1 MKDET
6 ESQLIKATIE
16 VGAAVVA
23 AGATAAVK
31 AGVDLYKNMKKNEQ
45 DRENQE
51 KLDELKVKHQKEL
64 DKLKVEHQKAM
75 DELKVEHKE
84 RLASQELGIDEQHHL
99 QRMRHMVEEAQLKQL
114 LKEQSTGVTR
124 EGEEASTPHPLLV
137 TDDTPD
143 EYSAEDYDDVED
155 GGVAEIMGDWIHE
168 GDVAI
173 VFAPTGVGKSIF
185 SMQLAMDLA
194 EGVPTKAFPVSA
206 PPKQQHVLYV
216 DFEMMPKEQKQRYGT
231 RLKHLK
237 EQSLGEHMLTWHY
250 YGKRVAKEAFFNRIA
265 EHVQTIEER
274 NITIVIDNLDKLIA
288 QWGADAPGYVV
299 DTMFILTANAAR
311 MLDKN
316 VTAIIVGHARK
327 QTRKQKANDID
338 EDDLFGSS
346 HQRNA
351 GKVLIAIDPSEE
363 KAKGYTWLRL
373 LKNRNGKKYSVRAK
387 RITDEEPGNFHF
399 EYLDENTLHVEE
411 EVQLDSAS
419 APSTKT
425 DSPYVGF
432 SPRAYGELSDT
443 EKLAI
448 YQIVRM
454 ELGRKTKGTEI
465 VKRLCALGPIVSE
478 VNVSNIKKDT
488 QGDMPKKL
496 LNNANMDEVNKLREL
511 YFSEYKSIKG

>member
-1 MKDET
+1 MKDEN
-6 ESQLIKATIE
+6 KGP
-16 VGAAVVA
+16 VGAAVIAVVA

-31 AGVDLYKNMKKNEQ
+31 ASVDLVKNDKKNKQ
-45 DRENQE
+45 DIE
-51 KLDELKVKHQKEL
+51 KQKEL
-64 DKLKVEHQKAM
+64 DKLRLAHQKAM
-75 DELKVEHKE
+75 DELKEEHKE
-84 RLASQELGIDEQHHL
+84 RLASQELDIDEQRHQ

-114 LKEQSTGVTR
+114 LKEQPTGAAR
-124 EGEEASTPHPLLV
+124 EDEEASTPHPLLV

-231 RLKHLK
+231 RLKHLN
-237 EQSLGEHMLTWHY
+237 EQSLGEHMITWNY

-265 EHVQTIEER
+265 KYVQDIEER
-274 NITIVIDNLDKLIA
+274 SLLIVIDNLDKLIA

-299 DTMFILTANAAR
+299 DTMFTLMANAAR
-311 MLDKN
+311 MFEKN

-327 QTRKQKANDID
+327 QKANDID
-338 EDDLFGSS
+338 VDDLFGSS

-351 GKVLIAIDPSEE
+351 GKVLITIDPSEE

-399 EYLDENTLHVEE
+399 EYLDENTQPAEE
-411 EVQLDSAS
+411 EVQPDSAS

-448 YQIVRM
+448 YQIVKM
-454 ELGRKTKGTEI
+454 EIGRGTKGTEI
-465 VKRLCALGPIVSE
+465 VERLCALGPSVSA

-488 QGDMPKKL
+488 QGDMRKKL
-496 LNNANMDEVNKLREL
+496 QNNANMDEVNKLREL
-511 YFSEYKSIKG
+511 YFSEYKSIKE

>member
-1 MKDET
+1 M
-6 ESQLIKATIE
+6 SQDNKEKAI
-16 VGAAVVA
+16 AAVITTAA
-23 AGATAAVK
+23 AGVGVYFGVQGDK
-31 AGVDLYKNMKKNEQ
+31 AKTTHRTNEAI
-45 DRENQE
+45 RKQE
-51 KLDELKVKHQKEL
+51 EL
-64 DKLKVEHQKAM
+64 DRLKEV
-75 DELKVEHKE
+75 HKE
-84 RLASQELGIDEQHHL
+84 RLAYQDMDIEEQRHL
-99 QRMRHMVEEAQLKQL
+99 QKMRHMEEMAELKKKLEGQTPAVGEDEEAY
-114 LKEQSTGVTR
+114 
-124 EGEEASTPHPLLV
+124 AIHPLLV

-155 GGVAEIMGDWIHE
+155 GGVAEIMGDWLHE

-216 DFEMMPKEQKQRYGT
+216 DFEMMPKEQKQRYGK
-231 RLKHLK
+231 RLKHLN

-250 YGKRVAKEAFFNRIA
+250 YGKRVAKEAFFNQIA
-265 EHVQTIEER
+265 EYVQNIEER
-274 NITIVIDNLDKLIA
+274 SILIVIDNLDKLIRL
-288 QWGADAPGYVV
+288 WGADAPGYVV

-327 QTRKQKANDID
+327 QTHKQKANDID
-338 EDDLFGSS
+338 EDDLYGSS

-373 LKNRNGKKYSVRAK
+373 LKNRNGQKHSVKAK

-399 EYLDENTLHVEE
+399 EYLDENTQPAEE

-448 YQIVRM
+448 YQIVKM
-454 ELGRKTKGTEI
+454 ELGRGTKGTEI
-465 VKRLCALGPIVSE
+465 AKRLCALGPVVSE

-496 LNNANMDEVNKLREL
+496 KNNANMAEVNKLREL
-511 YFSEYKSIKG
+511 YSSKYQLIRE